1 MSIIERAFYLRSVI
15 EKVMAEQNDR
25 VASEAPE
32 FYPKMEYSGNL
43 IKAGTRINHFGKVMK
58 AAADL
63 WDTAENDPENAPELW
78 KELDFIDGIRII
90 PKAISVTEAFGLE
103 ELGFWKEDGKIYKSL
118 LSANVYTP
126 KEYPSGWEEVK

>member
-25 VASEAPE
+25 VASKAPE
-32 FYPKMEYSGNL
+32 FYPKMQYSGNL

-58 AAADL
+58 AAADI

-90 PKAISVTEAFGLE
+90 PNVISVTEAFGLE